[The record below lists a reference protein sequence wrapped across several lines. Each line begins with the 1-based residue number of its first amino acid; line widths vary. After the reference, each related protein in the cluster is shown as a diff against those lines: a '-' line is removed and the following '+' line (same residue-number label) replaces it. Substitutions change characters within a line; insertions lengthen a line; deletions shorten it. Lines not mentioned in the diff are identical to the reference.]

1 MPDLSN
7 LCFVG
12 VGNPKSPEHIYVEI
26 LRDELGY
33 VGNLLQLVPSPDIH
47 LIQTMRDR
55 KESVFVIIGSA
66 ELSMGKFLVF
76 YKFMEAFQIVSKEG
90 VRALLSYE
98 AGQDMVKRLSS
109 PRPNTPETAEKPL
122 EGATPKN

>member
-1 MPDLSN
+1 MLTN
-7 LCFVG
+7 VCWLG
-12 VGNPKSPEHIYVEI
+12 VDSPTQTEFIYAQIV
-26 LRDELGY
+26 RDELGY
-33 VGNLLQLVPSPDIH
+33 GGSVKRFIPSP
-47 LIQTMRDR
+47 MRCLMDFMR
-55 KESVFVIIGSA
+55 GQPETVFIIIGSA

-76 YKFMEAFQIVSKEG
+76 YKFMEAFQVVSKEG